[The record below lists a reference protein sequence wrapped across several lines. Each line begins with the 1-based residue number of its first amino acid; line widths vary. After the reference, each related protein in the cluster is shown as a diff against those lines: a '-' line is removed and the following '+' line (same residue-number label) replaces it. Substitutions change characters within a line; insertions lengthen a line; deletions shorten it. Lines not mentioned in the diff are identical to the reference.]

1 MEMQDWVALSAIIA
15 AASFAFS
22 VLTRR
27 KAERD
32 AELRGWQRV
41 VIYSLIEERAP
52 IVFDDLKSR
61 YLKRAQE
68 LLSRNVPK
76 RVIQDDSLKRV
87 LLDLQSD
94 GLIVRRENLSYQVQ
108 VKLPVEPWA
117 LEEYKR
123 IQRANLI
130 KPKLLALTE
139 DRRPASIWLRQKS

>member
-52 IVFDDLKSR
+52 IVFDDLKSS

-108 VKLPVEPWA
+108 VRLPVEPWA
-117 LEEYKR
+117 LEEYRR
-123 IQRANLI
+123 IQRASLI